1 MKKYIDQLKSANV
14 FRAILVV
21 QDIKAFSRQ
30 ALVFL
35 GAVYPIFHIEVFQEK
50 ELIVN
55 VKEHVFVPEHQA
67 LTTEEKQKFL
77 ERKRTSFQGFT

>member
-35 GAVYPIFHIEVFQEK
+35 GAVYPIFHIEVFQVTK
-50 ELIVN
+50 KTKHILI
-55 VKEHVFVPEHQA
+55 FVLLIITKA
-67 LTTEEKQKFL
+67 
-77 ERKRTSFQGFT
+77 